1 MYYAWAEINLK
12 IIFKLT
18 GPLVIN
24 ILSAYY
30 LWTYKLRKFYHENFF
45 LKEKSLNLKIIG
57 YTVLT
62 ELPLELDEPNY

>member
-1 MYYAWAEINLK
+1 MKFLIQEMCIMHEQKINLK

-18 GPLVIN
+18 VPLVIN

-45 LKEKSLNLKIIG
+45 LKEKSLNLKILG
-57 YTVLT
+57 
-62 ELPLELDEPNY
+62 